1 MCIYN
6 DCKIVIDLNKLVKA
20 RPCGV
25 DLADEHVDNIANDL
39 RRRMTFDSL
48 FGQVD
53 HAIWDYAE
61 ECNIDL
67 SDVYMQ
73 YTTVES
79 WTCEDGI
86 VKNGSQQIDSGFGI
100 RSISVEKTGFSY
112 GNNFHFDDFVWI
124 LRCSTTKSSRFKL
137 NMWTNNHFRK
147 V

>member
-53 HAIWDYAE
+53 TAIWEYAE

-67 SDVYMQ
+67 SDSEECQSFGFQIPQ
-73 YTTVES
+73 YGDTQPKPGRENELNLLEKAAKERKKYFEENFDLVDLVSPS
-79 WTCEDGI
+79 WTI
-86 VKNGSQQIDSGFGI
+86 QVP
-100 RSISVEKTGFSY
+100 R
-112 GNNFHFDDFVWI
+112 
-124 LRCSTTKSSRFKL
+124 
-137 NMWTNNHFRK
+137 RK
-147 V
+147 K

>member
-39 RRRMTFDSL
+39 RKRMTFDSL

-53 HAIWDYAE
+53 TAIWEYAD

-67 SDVYMQ
+67 NDSEECQSFGFQIPQ
-73 YTTVES
+73 YGDTQPKPGREAELVQREKEQKAREKYVKENFDMVELDGGS
-79 WTCEDGI
+79 WKI
-86 VKNGSQQIDSGFGI
+86 QVPIRKINNKNGDA
-100 RSISVEKTGFSY
+100 
-112 GNNFHFDDFVWI
+112 
-124 LRCSTTKSSRFKL
+124 
-137 NMWTNNHFRK
+137 
-147 V
+147 

>member
-53 HAIWDYAE
+53 SAIWEYAE

-67 SDVYMQ
+67 SDSEECQSFGFQIPQ
-73 YTTVES
+73 YGDTQPKPGREAELTRLEKEAKQRKKNAAEFELVDLEGGA
-79 WTCEDGI
+79 WTI
-86 VKNGSQQIDSGFGI
+86 QVP
-100 RSISVEKTGFSY
+100 R
-112 GNNFHFDDFVWI
+112 
-124 LRCSTTKSSRFKL
+124 
-137 NMWTNNHFRK
+137 RK
-147 V
+147 K